1 MSWMKHLYKVTN
13 LAHCRKAI
21 VQKKA
26 STIIVATKQKA
37 NDRNWK
43 KVPVVSVVRKIDNH
57 WLSLPSTMKK
67 GTYVKPLRSL
77 SISKLLQQGD
87 EIIYE

>member
-13 LAHCRKAI
+13 LAHCRK
-21 VQKKA
+21 
-26 STIIVATKQKA
+26 ATKQKA

-57 WLSLPSTMKK
+57 WLSLLSTMKK